1 MKKHSIQEVE
11 TQMGFGK
18 FTQEQKFALCT
29 AFGKSI
35 WTIEAWIKKGDDRL
49 TSDKAKE
56 ALKKAKKTAA

>member
-1 MKKHSIQEVE
+1 MKY
-11 TQMGFGK
+11 
-18 FTQEQKFALCT
+18 TQEQKFALCL

-35 WTIEAWIKKGDDRL
+35 WTIEKWIKEGDDRL